1 LVCFNRFS
9 GLSRMAVG
17 LHSAQQK
24 WLICRS
30 ELEHNTILYC
40 QRVNKTDVFS
50 VRTRRWL
57 ILNGIFCD
65 LDNAYQ
71 DNLYIIHE
79 SGVKTIST
87 YFDEYTIFDRE
98 RFQTMT
104 MHYNIVLICRYIVP
118 RVVFIWQNRF
128 TYFKIYRFAS
138 VNHWQTEQMCWAHI
152 AIVYNSRK

>member
-1 LVCFNRFS
+1 
-9 GLSRMAVG
+9 MAVG

-24 WLICRS
+24 WLICRLK
-30 ELEHNTILYC
+30 LEHNIILYC
-40 QRVNKTDVFS
+40 LGVNKTDVFS

-65 LDNAYQ
+65 LGVAYQ

-104 MHYNIVLICRYIVP
+104 MHYNIVLICRFSTTRGLHLTKPFYI
-118 RVVFIWQNRF
+118 F
-128 TYFKIYRFAS
+128 
-138 VNHWQTEQMCWAHI
+138 
-152 AIVYNSRK
+152 